1 MAEPGEGLPEEVL
14 ALIFRHLSLRDRAAA
29 ARVCRAWAAA
39 ATCSA
44 VWHDT
49 KISCEC
55 ELEGMLP
62 PYLSACLDHVHKL
75 RLEFEPSRKPSR
87 RAAIELLMVLAGRAL
102 GLRGLRLECRGEKP
116 LFDAGRDILE
126 AVHAVCGAA
135 SQLRHLDLRC
145 LPFTLDDAL
154 VLQAA
159 RSCPELHSLFL
170 DNSTL
175 VGSVGPGSVLK
186 LLEACPRLR
195 ALGLHLASLSHA
207 ILEALAAPDRAP
219 FALLALRCAC
229 PEDARASPLPNEAW
243 VALRRRHPGLAVEL
257 ELEPALPAESVTRV
271 LQPAVPVA
279 ALRLNLSGDTVGP
292 VRFAAHHYAAT
303 LCALEVRAA
312 ASAELNAALE
322 ELAARCAAL
331 REVHCFCVTPHPLGP
346 GHTAPLSCLHPSAD
360 SAAPRP
366 RRGEREGTGAGRAS
380 GDLLSPHQVAHR
392 RFLPYNKEGN
402 RGTEKGGTRTQVPYS
417 SHPTPPHPTPP
428 YPSTPLHSTH
438 PIQPAFSACWCL
450 GRCPS
455 PAPRARTWPPPDPAP
470 RGGVGRSGRQ
480 TQHFPRL

>member
-14 ALIFRHLSLRDRAAA
+14 ALIFRHLPLRDRAAA

-39 ATCSA
+39 VTCSA

-49 KISCEC
+49 KIS
-55 ELEGMLP
+55 LEGMLP
-62 PYLSACLDHVHKL
+62 PYLSVCLDHVHNL

-87 RAAIELLMVLAGRAL
+87 RAAIELLMALAGRAL

-116 LFDAGRDILE
+116 LFDAGRDVLE

-135 SQLRHLDLRC
+135 SQLRHLDLRR

-159 RSCPELHSLFL
+159 RSCPELQSLFL

-175 VGSVGPGSVLK
+175 VGSVGPGSVLE

-207 ILEALAAPDRAP
+207 ILEALAAPDHARAP
-219 FALLALRCAC
+219 
-229 PEDARASPLPNEAW
+229 PLPNEAW
-243 VALRRRHPGLAVEL
+243 IALRRRHPGLAVEL

-312 ASAELNAALE
+312 ASAELNAALQ

-331 REVHCFCVTPHPLGP
+331 SEVHCFCVVSHSVLDAFRAHCPRLRTYTLKLTREPHPW
-346 GHTAPLSCLHPSAD
+346 
-360 SAAPRP
+360 RP
-366 RRGEREGTGAGRAS
+366 T
-380 GDLLSPHQVAHR
+380 LVA
-392 RFLPYNKEGN
+392 
-402 RGTEKGGTRTQVPYS
+402 
-417 SHPTPPHPTPP
+417 
-428 YPSTPLHSTH
+428 
-438 PIQPAFSACWCL
+438 
-450 GRCPS
+450 
-455 PAPRARTWPPPDPAP
+455 
-470 RGGVGRSGRQ
+470 
-480 TQHFPRL
+480 